1 MPINKDALKRFRIID
16 RLLSDPNHD
25 YTTAK
30 ILREVN
36 LECDHDVTLRMIQ
49 KDINAIQEEFGKD
62 LVRNAGGRGTVR
74 YADQSQPIF
83 YQELTPDEEEVLREV
98 LKTLGQF
105 DGLDN
110 FSSLELM
117 KKKLEVPRDGSQQ
130 PLICFSNN
138 DILQMPATLLGR
150 LFTAISRKKIIKI
163 SYTVFG
169 GKTREHVIYPYQLKQ
184 YNDRWFLLAT
194 PLATEE
200 FPYDPEFIATFALDR
215 IGEKFEYV
223 DDRGEYIESPVNFN
237 DRFNEIVGVTLR
249 SDAELEDITF
259 AVRPASV
266 QYVRTKWMH
275 ATQIEIEGEDAAR
288 FREQYPT
295 LRDCAFFSIECRPNY
310 ELYSRLASFGAN
322 VIVLEPTDAV
332 EVMRKMMANALAN
345 YSALNEKNINPSE
358 NR

>member
-16 RLLSDPNHD
+16 KFLSDPNHD
-25 YTTAK
+25 YTTGD
-30 ILREVN
+30 ILRAVN
-36 LECDHDVTLRMIQ
+36 LECPHVTIRMIQ
-49 KDINAIQEEFGKD
+49 KDIISIQEEFGKEM
-62 LVRNAGGRGTVR
+62 VRNSGGRGTVR

-117 KKKLEVPRDGSQQ
+117 KKKLEINRDDSQQ

-169 GKTREHVIYPYQLKQ
+169 GKTKEHVVYPYQLKQ

-194 PLATEE
+194 PLATDE
-200 FPYDPEFIATFALDR
+200 FSYNPEFIANFALDR

-223 DDRGEYIESPVNFN
+223 EDRGEYIESPVDFN
-237 DRFNEIVGVTLR
+237 ERFNEIVGVTLR
-249 SDAELEDITF
+249 EDVELEDITF
-259 AVRPASV
+259 AVKPASA

-275 ATQIEIEGEDAAR
+275 ATQIEIEGEYASR
-288 FREQYPT
+288 YRQQYPS
-295 LRDCAFFSIECRPNY
+295 LADCAFFNIECRPNY
-310 ELYSRLASFGAN
+310 ELFSKLASFGAN
-322 VIVLEPTDAV
+322 LIVLEPTNVV
-332 EVMRKMMANALAN
+332 EVIRKMMSDAVAN
-345 YSALNEKNINPSE
+345 YNKIMK
-358 NR
+358 